1 MITTKALT
9 WACGLLLAALV
20 ALGLAYWL
28 QSVALKSCRVDV
40 ERQTVAVERLEA
52 EKVRLLGTIKDQNDA
67 VAKLRDVAGEKAAA
81 AHEAL
86 ASARAANSKYEASR
100 KRLAALLGSP
110 TPSGAGCRE
119 AAEAVRREL
128 RK

>member
-1 MITTKALT
+1 MNPLGLLTGKVALYV
-9 WACGLLLAALV
+9 CGLLLAALA
-20 ALGLAYWL
+20 ALGLAYWV
-28 QSVALKSCRVDV
+28 QSVQLDACQV
-40 ERQTVAVERLEA
+40 ETDRQKVAVERLA
-52 EKVRLLGTIKDQNDA
+52 AAIKDQNDA

-100 KRLAALLGSP
+100 KRLAALLASP
-110 TPSGAGCRE
+110 SPSGAGCRE
-119 AAEAVRREL
+119 AAEAVRAEL

>member
-28 QSVALKSCRVDV
+28 QSIALRSCRVEVDRQKVDV
-40 ERQTVAVERLEA
+40 DRLEA
-52 EKVRLLGTIKDQNDA
+52 EKVRLLGTIKDQNEA
-67 VAKLRDVAGEKAAA
+67 VGRLKVAADEKAAQA
-81 AHEAL
+81 AQAL
-86 ASARAANSKYEASR
+86 ASARESAGKYEASR
-100 KRLAALLGSP
+100 KRLAALLGAP
-110 TPSGAGCRE
+110 TPPGAGCKQ
-119 AAEAVRREL
+119 AADLVRAEL